1 MEYKLQLGFTVA
13 YGKAKLKLV
22 LHALILAMKII
33 LQFIGIIFLIGCLS
47 LPSSAQSPEFSCPMH
62 SEITGKQSE
71 KCSKCGMEL
80 QAKTDSISDEF
91 VVNIEASDKQIIPG
105 QKTNFK
111 FVILHPRTGQLVK
124 QFNVMHEKLFHLFV
138 ISHDF
143 SNFEHLHPMLQ
154 SDGSFIVEAILPSA
168 GLYHFYCDISP
179 VGGVA
184 QVSHQ
189 ILVTS
194 EFKADAALLKAK
206 LKSEDQYSKTVS
218 GINFTLDFAPSSP
231 VAGERSALRYK
242 LTDAVTGELISDLQ
256 PFLGAWGHTIIVSE
270 DASNYLHSHPVEAAK
285 TLMPGQSPTTIFFET
300 FFPKPG
306 KYRIWSQFKRREQIV
321 TVSFDVTVSPP
332 SF

>member
-1 MEYKLQLGFTVA
+1 
-13 YGKAKLKLV
+13 
-22 LHALILAMKII
+22 
-33 LQFIGIIFLIGCLS
+33 
-47 LPSSAQSPEFSCPMH
+47 
-62 SEITGKQSE
+62 
-71 KCSKCGMEL
+71 MEL
-80 QAKTDSISDEF
+80 QAKNNSITDEF
-91 VVNIEASDKQIIPG
+91 VVKIEAFPKQIHPA
-105 QKTNFK
+105 QKTKFK
-111 FVILHPRTGQLVK
+111 FMILHPRTGEPVK

-138 ISHDF
+138 ISHNF
-143 SNFEHLHPMLQ
+143 TNFEHLHPALQ

-194 EFKADAALLKAK
+194 EFKADAAALKAK

-218 GINFTLDFAPSSP
+218 GINFSLDFTPSHP
-231 VAGERSALRYK
+231 MAGQPSALWYK
-242 LTDAVTGELISDLQ
+242 LTDAITGEPISDLQ

-285 TLMPGQSPTTIFFET
+285 TLMPGQSLATIFFET
-300 FFPKPG
+300 FFPQPG
-306 KYRIWSQFKRREQIV
+306 KYRIWTQFKRHEQIV
-321 TVSFDVTVSPP
+321 TVSFDLTVSSP